1 MNEKGDKDYKPL
13 RILNLCKGMK
23 KGLYYV
29 AIVFILIILFS
40 SQQGIAFQEK
50 PFSVIRNIHFESIN
64 DRFFLWIQPQVDPGP
79 DGYPVLFLFHGATQH
94 AFSWIFGINRWNRN
108 QIRFAKQALNAGFV
122 LILLQSQ
129 RPVRPGPRA
138 WDVFEQD
145 STINKD
151 IAYVN
156 TIISW
161 MRDTKAD
168 VMDYTHLFSM
178 GFSSGA
184 FMCSRIALSPEPL
197 FNAVALH
204 SGCNADSITLTNRG
218 PVFNFTISHNLSAT
232 HPPTLIVHGEQ
243 DQIVPVEGGKTY
255 HDDLKKAGIQTD
267 ILLSEEG
274 GHIWLT
280 EFNDDI
286 LHWFQSHMN

>member
-1 MNEKGDKDYKPL
+1 
-13 RILNLCKGMK
+13 
-23 KGLYYV
+23 
-29 AIVFILIILFS
+29 
-40 SQQGIAFQEK
+40 
-50 PFSVIRNIHFESIN
+50 FSVIRNTHFESV
-64 DRFFLWIQPQVDPGP
+64 DGRFFLWIQPQVDPGS
-79 DGYPVLFLFHGATQH
+79 DGYPVLFLFHGASQH
-94 AFSWIFGINRWNRN
+94 AFSWIFGINKWSRN
-108 QIRFAKQALNAGFV
+108 QMGFARQALDAGFV

-129 RPVRPGPRA
+129 RPVRLGPRA

-156 TIISW
+156 SIISW
-161 MRDTKAD
+161 IKETKAD
-168 VMDYTHLFSM
+168 VMDVNTLFAT

-184 FMCSRIALSPEPL
+184 FMCSRIALSSEQL
-197 FNAVALH
+197 FNAIALH
-204 SGCNADSITLTNRG
+204 SGCNADSITLTDRG
-218 PVFNFTISHNLSAT
+218 PVFNFTYSHNISIN

-274 GHIWLT
+274 GHIWLS
-280 EFNDDI
+280 EFNDEI
-286 LHWFQSHMN
+286 LLWFQSHMN